1 MQAHC
6 QKHIK
11 FHYFSHSNHTLLR
24 FYIPITGKI
33 TIKTQ
38 EKRKYQ
44 NSNNKYALKK
54 TIISFMVFFF
64 ETKNLLFILNITP
77 LQVRFRRVH
86 KPRRTLLK

>member
-24 FYIPITGKI
+24 FYIPITDKT
-33 TIKTQ
+33 TIKAQ
-38 EKRKYQ
+38 EKRKHQ
-44 NSNNKYALKK
+44 NFNNKYALKK